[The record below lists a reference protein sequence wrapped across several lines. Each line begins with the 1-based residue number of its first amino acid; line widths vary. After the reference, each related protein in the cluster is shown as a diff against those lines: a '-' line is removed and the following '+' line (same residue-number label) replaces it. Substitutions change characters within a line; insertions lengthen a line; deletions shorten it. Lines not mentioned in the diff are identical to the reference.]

1 MLLDKQRGGHEHG
14 HLLAVLHGLE
24 GGTQCDFGF
33 AEAYVAADEAVHR
46 HGLFHVGF
54 NFVDGGELV
63 GGFLIGE
70 GVFQL
75 FLPWGVR
82 AEREAL
88 GALAGGVQLDQ
99 VVGDLVDV
107 LAGLGL
113 GGRPVGAAE
122 LVEPGGFGADVFA
135 DLVELVGG
143 DEQFVR
149 RGAALGRRIFDDQ
162 VFASGFVGAGADDAL
177 THFDEPANAVLL
189 VHHVIAFFELHQV
202 DGLAPAFR
210 RFGHGHG

>member
-33 AEAYVAADEAVHR
+33 AEAHVAADEAVHR

-122 LVEPGGFGADVFA
+122 LVELGASA
-135 DLVELVGG
+135 PMYLLTWSSWSVGMNS
-143 DEQFVR
+143 
-149 RGAALGRRIFDDQ
+149 L
-162 VFASGFVGAGADDAL
+162 SAGAPRLEGAYSM
-177 THFDEPANAVLL
+177 TRYSRVVLL
-189 VHHVIAFFELHQV
+189 
-202 DGLAPAFR
+202 APVPMVR
-210 RFGHGHG
+210 